1 MRSNLVQITIRMVV
15 AVGIALLGISAI
27 GAALAYAAGAWM
39 AAQEMVT
46 KPLPSP
52 LPESEFRLSEQQ
64 ELRKIFV
71 FKRLPGNPSSASSTK
86 TVSP

>member
-46 KPLPSP
+46 KPFPSTVP
-52 LPESEFRLSEQQ
+52 KSEFRLSEQE
-64 ELRKIFV
+64 ELRKLFA
-71 FKRLPGNPSSASSTK
+71 FKRLPGNPSSAPAQK
-86 TVSP
+86 P